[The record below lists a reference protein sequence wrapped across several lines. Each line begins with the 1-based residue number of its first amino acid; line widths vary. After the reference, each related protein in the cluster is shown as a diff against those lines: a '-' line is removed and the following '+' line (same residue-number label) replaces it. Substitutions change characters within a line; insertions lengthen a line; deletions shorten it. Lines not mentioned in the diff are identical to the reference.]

1 MIIFHVK
8 LDDPLDSVAVHGTG
22 GVLGLLA
29 VPFFMYA
36 TLDVRH
42 IYIWDD
48 IQVNLNWL
56 CPKSQ
61 YIWNSTS
68 TWKSFAIADK
78 RSGRKN
84 VHIHYYW

>member
-1 MIIFHVK
+1 MFKFLILFCINQILIIFHVK

-42 IYIWDD
+42 IYIFEYD
-48 IQVNLNWL
+48 IHVNLNRL
-56 CPKSQ
+56 CPNIYGIQ
-61 YIWNSTS
+61 HQLVN
-68 TWKSFAIADK
+68 
-78 RSGRKN
+78 RLR
-84 VHIHYYW
+84 